1 MNFGRAVGISPPGLI
16 PSEEQWVR
24 DLRAFWEQEKCGLL
38 AGKELFLLR
47 NLGRGKGVGFF
58 EGRGFYPD
66 EKARLHEYLRTLSQ
80 QLPPSRCG
88 WTVELD
94 SYLVSATRF
103 EELRVRYDNGTWD
116 KAKFAQHHILFPER
130 NHGYDYLR
138 FILAPPR

>member
-1 MNFGRAVGISPPGLI
+1 MVYAKAYIH
-16 PSEEQWVR
+16 
-24 DLRAFWEQEKCGLL
+24 
-38 AGKELFLLR
+38 
-47 NLGRGKGVGFF
+47 
-58 EGRGFYPD
+58 D

-80 QLPPSRCG
+80 QLPPPSNG

-94 SYLVSATRF
+94 SYLVSATPF
-103 EELRVRYDNGTWD
+103 DELRVRYDNGTWD